1 MTVAVDLWQ
10 WALDVDEAERGRL
23 GAYLSDDERARA
35 GRFVFERDRNRF
47 VVARGR
53 LREILGRELSRAP
66 GALRFTYSENGKP
79 ALDDG
84 FGDLR
89 FNLSHSESVAALA
102 LARAFE
108 LGVDVEFVRPL
119 KEDVAERFFS
129 RRENEQLASLP
140 ADDQLAGFYRCWT
153 RKEAIV
159 KAIGEGLSRPLDSFD
174 VSVAGDVPPVVER
187 LEGEADA
194 QRVWRLAHFVPAVGF
209 IGAAACRTGGAP
221 IALTLHD
228 IASGRR

>member
-1 MTVAVDLWQ
+1 MTVEVDLWL
-10 WALDVDEAERGRL
+10 WALDVGDVERERL
-23 GAYLSDDERARA
+23 GAFLSDDEGARA

-47 VVARGR
+47 TVGRGR

-66 GALRFTYSENGKP
+66 AALRFTYSENGKP
-79 ALDDG
+79 ALAG
-84 FGDLR
+84 AGDVR
-89 FNLSHSESVAALA
+89 FNLSHSEGVAALA

-129 RRENEQLASLP
+129 RREIEQLAGLA
-140 ADDQLAGFYRCWT
+140 ADDQLPGFYRCWT

-174 VSVAGDVPPVVER
+174 VSVAGDAPPVVER
-187 LEGEADA
+187 LDGEADA
-194 QRVWRLAHFVPAVGF
+194 RHAWRLAHFVPAAGF
-209 IGAAACRTGGAP
+209 IGAVACRTGGLP
-221 IALTLHD
+221 IALTRRD
-228 IASGRR
+228 IA